1 MLSRGG
7 LPEVPCA
14 KCGDRVVGLAWGDLC
29 PRCRAER
36 SRRAS
41 KLATRISLAATLLM
55 GAVRRTHHAPGSD
68 GSGLRGGRRRGDL
81 HHRAAHR
88 GPRGHGDHEMMK
100 SLLALGVLAAPLSAQ
115 TSVTI
120 YNDGRVLVRRE
131 VPVAVPKG
139 SSSHKVSLG
148 PLDPA
153 SLFPLDSGVAITR
166 VSYDGATDEGSA
178 LRRSVGRR
186 IVFRLPR
193 VQGHAERGRSRGGS
207 AAAPAARTA
216 ASPSS
221 RPARRCIRPKWW
233 WPIRA
238 AALDLFERQGAEDA
252 PPGVLHRRRDL
263 AGELSGDDRRPYGAR
278 GGARGAG
285 VAGPPCRKR
294 GCPAPRRLRRAG
306 RQGAAS
312 RRGRWSAASRRRTP
326 WPTQVASEQ
335 RVGEF
340 HLYTLP
346 GKSTL
351 LPGLTTSVALF
362 EPAEVPYERTY
373 EVRGLVPYWGILP
386 QEGEESEAPVE
397 VSYTLK
403 RPHKTEFGDRPLPGG
418 VARIYQPD
426 SAGRPQ
432 LVGEA
437 SMEHTPAGRDLR
449 LAAGHRLR
457 PHRAAGADR
466 LRHPPRQHRRVR
478 RADRRHGRLPRDGAQ
493 RHRQRDHR
501 GRDRGAGGRVV
512 RGEELGPCGEA
523 FHRAHPLPG
532 KGARPAA
539 KPR

>member
-1 MLSRGG
+1 
-7 LPEVPCA
+7 
-14 KCGDRVVGLAWGDLC
+14 
-29 PRCRAER
+29 
-36 SRRAS
+36 
-41 KLATRISLAATLLM
+41 
-55 GAVRRTHHAPGSD
+55 
-68 GSGLRGGRRRGDL
+68 
-81 HHRAAHR
+81 
-88 GPRGHGDHEMMK
+88 MMK

-131 VPVAVPKG
+131 VAVAVPKG

-153 SLFPLDSGVAITR
+153 SLFPLDSGVSITR
-166 VSYDGATDEGSA
+166 ASYDGATDEGSA

-186 IVFRLPR
+186 IVFRLPESKDTLSAVVLGVDPLR
-193 VQGHAERGRSRGGS
+193 LQLPDGRITFQPPGAAMYPAEVVVADPTAAIDLFSTRERKTLRLGYFTGGATWQAS
-207 AAAPAARTA
+207 YQVTIGGRTA
-216 ASPSS
+216 RVAGLAVLESQGL
-221 RPARRCIRPKWW
+221 
-233 WPIRA
+233 RA
-238 AALDLFERQGAEDA
+238 EKADIQL
-252 PPGVLHRRRDL
+252 L
-263 AGELSGDDRRPYGAR
+263 AGSVGRADKAPEPPRPME
-278 GGARGAG
+278 
-285 VAGPPCRKR
+285 
-294 GCPAPRRLRRAG
+294 RRLEL
-306 RQGAAS
+306 AS
-312 RRGRWSAASRRRTP
+312 AMAD
-326 WPTQVASEQ
+326 QAASEQ

-449 LAAGHRLR
+449 LAAGVAFDLTARRVQTGYVTRRDSTTEYGVRTVATADYRVTVRNATDSAATVDVIEERAGEWSVVKSSVPAEKLSTVRTRFRVKVPARGEAAVTYRLR
-457 PHRAAGADR
+457 I
-466 LRHPPRQHRRVR
+466 VW
-478 RADRRHGRLPRDGAQ
+478 
-493 RHRQRDHR
+493 
-501 GRDRGAGGRVV
+501 
-512 RGEELGPCGEA
+512 
-523 FHRAHPLPG
+523 
-532 KGARPAA
+532 
-539 KPR
+539 

>member
-1 MLSRGG
+1 
-7 LPEVPCA
+7 
-14 KCGDRVVGLAWGDLC
+14 
-29 PRCRAER
+29 
-36 SRRAS
+36 
-41 KLATRISLAATLLM
+41 
-55 GAVRRTHHAPGSD
+55 
-68 GSGLRGGRRRGDL
+68 
-81 HHRAAHR
+81 
-88 GPRGHGDHEMMK
+88 MMK

-131 VPVAVPKG
+131 VAVAVPKG

-166 VSYDGATDEGSA
+166 ASYDGATDEGSA

-186 IVFRLPR
+186 IVFRLPESKDTLSAVVLGVDPLR
-193 VQGHAERGRSRGGS
+193 LQLPDGRITFQPPGAAMYPAEVVVADPTAAIDLFSTRERKTLRLGYFTGGATWQAS
-207 AAAPAARTA
+207 YQVTIGGRTA
-216 ASPSS
+216 RVAGLAVLESQGL
-221 RPARRCIRPKWW
+221 
-233 WPIRA
+233 RA
-238 AALDLFERQGAEDA
+238 EKADIQL
-252 PPGVLHRRRDL
+252 L
-263 AGELSGDDRRPYGAR
+263 AGSVGRADKAPEPPRPME
-278 GGARGAG
+278 
-285 VAGPPCRKR
+285 
-294 GCPAPRRLRRAG
+294 RRLEL
-306 RQGAAS
+306 AS
-312 RRGRWSAASRRRTP
+312 AMAD
-326 WPTQVASEQ
+326 QAASEQ

-362 EPAEVPYERTY
+362 EPADVPYERTY

-449 LAAGHRLR
+449 LAAGVAFDLTARRVQTGYVTRRDSSAAQGIRTVATADYRVTVRNATDSATTVDVIEERAGEWSVVKSSVPAEKLSTVRTRFRVKVPARGEAEVTYRLR
-457 PHRAAGADR
+457 I
-466 LRHPPRQHRRVR
+466 VW
-478 RADRRHGRLPRDGAQ
+478 
-493 RHRQRDHR
+493 
-501 GRDRGAGGRVV
+501 
-512 RGEELGPCGEA
+512 
-523 FHRAHPLPG
+523 
-532 KGARPAA
+532 
-539 KPR
+539 